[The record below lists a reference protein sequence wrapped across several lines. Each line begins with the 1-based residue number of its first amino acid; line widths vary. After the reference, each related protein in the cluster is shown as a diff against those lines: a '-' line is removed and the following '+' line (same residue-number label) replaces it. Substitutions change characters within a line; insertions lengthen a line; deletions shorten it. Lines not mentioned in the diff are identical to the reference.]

1 MGDRRVAYIVLVVR
15 PERKKPFERPRH
27 KWEDKN

>member
-1 MGDRRVAYIVLVVR
+1 MGDRRVAYRVLVVR
-15 PERKKPFERPRH
+15 PEGKKPSERPRH